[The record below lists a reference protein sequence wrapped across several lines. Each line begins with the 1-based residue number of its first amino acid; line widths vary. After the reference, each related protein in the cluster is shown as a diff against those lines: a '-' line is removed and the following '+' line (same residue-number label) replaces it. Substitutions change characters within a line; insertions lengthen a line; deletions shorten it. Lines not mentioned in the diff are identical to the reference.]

1 MQGPS
6 ITVRLVLLA
15 LVSVLLMT
23 LDHRQQLADPV
34 RQGLAAVVWPVQQA
48 VSLPIEASQR
58 LGEHLAS
65 RQQLV
70 DENRELRRRYLLD
83 QARLQRLQALEM
95 ENQRLR
101 DLLGSSGQLGETVL
115 IAELTR
121 VDLDPYSHLI
131 QVDKGS
137 VHQVT
142 VGQAVLDAEGVM
154 GQVDRVGTHGAMVR
168 LITDPS
174 HAIPVEVNRNG
185 LRTIA
190 LGTGDLN
197 RLELGSV
204 PINADIQ
211 SGDLLVTSGLG
222 GVFPRGYP
230 VAEVERVVLD
240 PGEPFARVSARP
252 LAALDRSRKMVLVQ
266 GGALG
271 RMPDLPAVEAPAV
284 PSASEPAPAPGAV
297 PPEEAPD
304 AASPPAAV
312 PGEEAQ

>member
-1 MQGPS
+1 M
-6 ITVRLVLLA
+6 RLVLLA

-142 VGQAVLDAEGVM
+142 VGQAVLDAEG
-154 GQVDRVGTHGAMVR
+154 
-168 LITDPS
+168 
-174 HAIPVEVNRNG
+174 
-185 LRTIA
+185 
-190 LGTGDLN
+190 
-197 RLELGSV
+197 
-204 PINADIQ
+204 
-211 SGDLLVTSGLG
+211 
-222 GVFPRGYP
+222 
-230 VAEVERVVLD
+230 
-240 PGEPFARVSARP
+240 
-252 LAALDRSRKMVLVQ
+252 
-266 GGALG
+266 
-271 RMPDLPAVEAPAV
+271 
-284 PSASEPAPAPGAV
+284 
-297 PPEEAPD
+297 
-304 AASPPAAV
+304 
-312 PGEEAQ
+312 

>member
-23 LDHRQQLADPV
+23 LDHRQQLAEPV

-48 VSLPIEASQR
+48 VSLPYEASQR
-58 LGEHLAS
+58 LAEQLSG
-65 RQQLV
+65 RQQLI
-70 DENRELRRRYLLD
+70 DENRDLRRQYLLD
-83 QARLQRLQALEM
+83 QARLQRLRSLEE

-115 IAELTR
+115 IAELLR

-137 VHQVT
+137 HQEVT
-142 VGQAVLDAEGVM
+142 IGQAVLDAQGVM
-154 GQVDRVGTHGAMVR
+154 GQVDRVGPRAAMVR

-204 PINADIQ
+204 PINADIRA
-211 SGDLLVTSGLG
+211 GDLLVTSGLG
-222 GVFPRGYP
+222 GLFPRGYP
-230 VAEVERVVLD
+230 VAEVERVVVD
-240 PGEPFARVSARP
+240 PGEPFARVTARP

-266 GGALG
+266 GAALRGAA
-271 RMPDLPAVEAPAV
+271 DLPSPEELSAPPAAPAAGAPAQAPEALEAPV
-284 PSASEPAPAPGAV
+284 EPPQ
-297 PPEEAPD
+297 EEAP
-304 AASPPAAV
+304 
-312 PGEEAQ
+312 